1 MTIDGIPAGTDYR
14 ISELNSK
21 DGSTLESV
29 IVKNNNSFDAG
40 YDPVTKVVS
49 GKVIAYSDMKG
60 AGIKIQIHHW
70 RLQLLLSI
78 IR

>member
-14 ISELNSK
+14 ISEINSS

-40 YDPVTKVVS
+40 YDPVTKVVA
-49 GKVIAYSDMKG
+49 GKVIASSDIGGRNSKQRY
-60 AGIKIQIHHW
+60 INRCYNYYFQ
-70 RLQLLLSI
+70 
-78 IR
+78 